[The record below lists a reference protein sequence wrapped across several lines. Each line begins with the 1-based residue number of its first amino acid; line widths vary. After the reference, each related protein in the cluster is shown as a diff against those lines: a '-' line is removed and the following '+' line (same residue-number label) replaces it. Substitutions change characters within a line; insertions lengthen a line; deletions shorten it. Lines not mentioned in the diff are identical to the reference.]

1 MPSNAASARPPHSP
15 TSQPPRALRPLATL
29 RERLTGWY
37 LATLFA
43 ILLLLGGGLFVA
55 IRRQISQQ
63 LDRSL
68 ALATQDL
75 VRAAHIRE
83 METQHVRGPV
93 VDAIDELHIPE
104 RSLFVLDTAGRPI
117 KPDTAPEFVRRLARE
132 TALGRAGTAVREQE
146 TGAERTLRMH
156 AEAFRLASGVPLVA
170 VAMADDVELQD
181 RYAALIAAF
190 GAAALAALLL
200 VAVGGSFLVREATR
214 PIERSVEHMRRFM
227 ADAAHELRTPL
238 AVIRSRAEVASQ
250 RPRSEGEY
258 RDALSSIERETER
271 LGGIVENLLLLS
283 RADTGELPVKRERI
297 YLDDVALDAT
307 RDAHPLAERKHVTL
321 RVGDFD
327 EAPIEADPA
336 LIRQLIMIL
345 LDNSVKFTP
354 TGGYVTVRVF
364 NRAGHAILEVRD
376 TGTGISAEHLPH
388 VFERFFRGDPARTR
402 SEGAGLGLSIA
413 RWIAEQHGAHIDIVS
428 QEGRGSTVTVGFIAP
443 AATNQA

>member
-1 MPSNAASARPPHSP
+1 MQPEAAGALTPPHPLVPPARP
-15 TSQPPRALRPLATL
+15 LRPLARL

-132 TALGRAGTAVREQE
+132 VALGRAGTAVREHE
-146 TGAERTLRMH
+146 AGAERTFRMH
-156 AEAFRLASGVPLVA
+156 AQPFRLSSGAPLVA
-170 VAMADDVELQD
+170 VAMADDIELQD

-200 VAVGGSFLVREATR
+200 V
-214 PIERSVEHMRRFM
+214 
-227 ADAAHELRTPL
+227 
-238 AVIRSRAEVASQ
+238 
-250 RPRSEGEY
+250 
-258 RDALSSIERETER
+258 
-271 LGGIVENLLLLS
+271 
-283 RADTGELPVKRERI
+283 
-297 YLDDVALDAT
+297 
-307 RDAHPLAERKHVTL
+307 
-321 RVGDFD
+321 
-327 EAPIEADPA
+327 
-336 LIRQLIMIL
+336 
-345 LDNSVKFTP
+345 
-354 TGGYVTVRVF
+354 
-364 NRAGHAILEVRD
+364 
-376 TGTGISAEHLPH
+376 
-388 VFERFFRGDPARTR
+388 
-402 SEGAGLGLSIA
+402 
-413 RWIAEQHGAHIDIVS
+413 
-428 QEGRGSTVTVGFIAP
+428 
-443 AATNQA
+443 